1 MKSHSTKNKKTLGTK
16 HTDRPSK
23 ITEKISKLS
32 CFYTNA
38 RSLNNKLDEFNTV
51 VSQLNPDIIGITETW
66 ATSNN
71 FNEEFNVNNNYK
83 VFRHD
88 RPIGKK
94 GGGVML
100 LVKDTLQAVEDKCKH
115 NQDSDVLET
124 VWCNI
129 KLNYRQTK
137 FLKVGVCY
145 RPNVNEQSDLIMA
158 KEIEWACKGDVL
170 IMGDFNYSN
179 IDWNIMNGMSRDE
192 NMFIDVVQDN
202 YLHQHVREPTRGGNT
217 LDLVLS
223 KSELDVQNLNVSY
236 NLGKSDHNIIT
247 WEFVTCVAFKENKIK
262 VPDFRKADF
271 NKFRKLLSNVEWTK
285 MFREKSVNQIWEMF
299 KSILIEGMSN
309 CIPYRQLRRKDRP
322 KWLNREIQSLTK
334 LKAEKWKELREAG
347 ITEGG
352 QFDNFK
358 LLEKK
363 VHKVIRKSK
372 ASFEE
377 NMANKIKENPKN
389 FFSYIRAKNKGK
401 EGIGPLKN
409 DSGKVVSSYKEMAVL
424 LNDFFS
430 SVFTIED
437 LTVIPNGEETLG
449 VGSFQ
454 NIEFTDNLI
463 LKKIEK
469 LNANK
474 ASGPDNL
481 APRILK
487 ELANEIVVPL
497 NIIFNRSL
505 IEGVV
510 PVDWRLANVTPIFK
524 KG

>member
-1 MKSHSTKNKKTLGTK
+1 MNTSSRLSVCKKNVRVGRPIIKSHRPSTKSTKPLGSK
-16 HTDRPSK
+16 HRPSK
-23 ITEKISKLS
+23 INEKVTSLT

-38 RSLNNKLDEFNTV
+38 RSLNNKLDEFNTIV
-51 VSQLNPDIIGITETW
+51 TQLNPDIIGITETW

-71 FNEEFNVNNNYK
+71 FNGEFNVNNNYK

-88 RPIGKK
+88 RPIAKK

-100 LVKDTLQAVEDKCKH
+100 LVKDTLQAMEDKCIH
-115 NQDSDVLET
+115 NQNSDVLET

-129 KLNYRQTK
+129 KLNCRQSK

-145 RPNVNEQSDLIMA
+145 RPNVNEQSDLLMS

-179 IDWNIMNGMSRDE
+179 IDWNIMNGVSRDE

-202 YLHQHVREPTRGGNT
+202 YLHQHVREPTRGENT

-223 KSELDVQNLNVSY
+223 KSELDVQNLNVCY
-236 NLGKSDHNIIT
+236 KLGKSDHNIIT

-262 VPDFRKADF
+262 VPDFRKANF
-271 NKFRKLLSNVEWTK
+271 NKFRELMNSVEWTV
-285 MFREKSVNQIWEMF
+285 MFRGKNVNQIWELF
-299 KSILIEGMSN
+299 KSILIEGISN

-322 KWLNREIQSLTK
+322 KWWNREIQSLTK

-347 ITEGG
+347 ITEGS

-377 NMANKIKENPKN
+377 NMAIKIKENPKN
-389 FFSYIRAKNKGK
+389 LFSYIRAKNKGK

-409 DSGKVVSSYKEMAVL
+409 NSGKVVGSCKEMAVL

-430 SVFTIED
+430 SVFTY
-437 LTVIPNGEETLG
+437 G
-449 VGSFQ
+449 VSWHQ
-454 NIEFTDNLI
+454 
-463 LKKIEK
+463 
-469 LNANK
+469 
-474 ASGPDNL
+474 
-481 APRILK
+481 
-487 ELANEIVVPL
+487 
-497 NIIFNRSL
+497 
-505 IEGVV
+505 
-510 PVDWRLANVTPIFK
+510 
-524 KG
+524 